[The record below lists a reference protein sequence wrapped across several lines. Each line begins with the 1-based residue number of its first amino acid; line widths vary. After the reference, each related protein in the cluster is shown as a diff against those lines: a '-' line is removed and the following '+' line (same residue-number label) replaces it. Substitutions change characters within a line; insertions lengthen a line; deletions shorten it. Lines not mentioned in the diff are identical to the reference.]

1 MEKTDIRNKI
11 GLRIKA
17 LRHIQDITQSR
28 FATMINLNRSY
39 LADIEMGNRN
49 FGVDTLTKIVEGFG
63 ITFEEFFSDM

>member
-1 MEKTDIRNKI
+1 
-11 GLRIKA
+11 
-17 LRHIQDITQSR
+17 
-28 FATMINLNRSY
+28 MINLNRSY